1 MIQELSHTV
10 TPLMSLRQV
19 AFMLNVSLRT
29 VYRLVENGRLKA
41 CRPNRRMMRFR
52 MKDVEEL
59 INMSGELEVDQLSE
73 FIKENIT

>member
-1 MIQELSHTV
+1 MIQEISHTV

-19 AFMLNVSLRT
+19 SFILNVSRRT

-52 MKDVEEL
+52 LSDVEAL
-59 INMSGELEVDQLSE
+59 INQSGDLEVDQLSE
-73 FIKENIT
+73 YISKNIT

>member
-1 MIQELSHTV
+1 MIQELSQTV

-19 AFMLNVSLRT
+19 AFMLNVSQRT

-52 MKDVEEL
+52 LLDVEAL
-59 INMSGELEVDQLSE
+59 INLSGELEVDQLSE
-73 FIKENIT
+73 YISKNIT